1 MTISSTNRKA
11 GPYAGNDVA
20 VAFPFSFKVFGAS
33 DLYVVRADLTGAETV
48 LALAADYTV
57 TLNSNQDSNPG
68 GTVNLSGAL
77 ASIYTLTIASKLENL
92 QPTDLT
98 NQGGF
103 YPKVITNA
111 LDRLTILIQQIAES
125 VARSLKTSIS
135 TPDGV
140 SSQLPTPIAGNVLGW
155 DSAGTSIINY
165 AAQAGTSLVN
175 LAASGGSSLIGFIQS
190 GVGAVVRTLQNKL
203 RESVSV
209 KDFGAVGDGVTNDTA
224 AIQAAI
230 NTGKS
235 VFVPEGIY
243 LISSG
248 LTLSSA
254 QILYGECPEAS
265 KILVSGNGYDA
276 ITLAASYASITG
288 VGIYSV
294 SQRTS
299 GAFIR
304 ISTASRSNRIA
315 NFKLQNGFYGIH
327 ISAEAVITFI
337 ENGEILDATATTGI
351 GIYINGGNDTF
362 ISKVVMDTSGTEPA
376 AGIHVKRTQAIWVS
390 DVDIIDYGTPL
401 RIAPTSSATDVVTWC
416 FFSQLACDTS
426 NGNGIEIT
434 AAGSATVK
442 GLFFDNCWSGT
453 NNRGVYIATSSGGVV
468 DTVHFTDSTFYNNNL
483 QGALIDNAGGN
494 VRNIEFNNC
503 RAAGNSQAASG
514 TYAGFDFGNGNTG
527 FSVRNCRSGAHA
539 GFASSQAYGLLLGT
553 GCDQYQI
560 TNNNF
565 IGNAT
570 GAAADN
576 SAGTSATRE
585 VRGNLGYK
593 TSASGVATVLS
604 GTNQITVTHGL
615 AGAPSVVLANP
626 SNANLGGLSFW
637 SGSFGATTFNI
648 NTSGNVGSNTPF
660 SWTASLYN

>member
-1 MTISSTNRKA
+1 MSTIVTRTGKGAPLTHAEMDANFTNLN
-11 GPYAGNDVA
+11 NDKLEK
-20 VAFPFSFKVFGAS
+20 SNNLS
-33 DLYVVRADLTGAETV
+33 DLSNISTARINLSLGNVDNTSDATKN
-48 LALAADYTV
+48 LALA
-57 TLNSNQDSNPG
+57 
-68 GTVNLSGAL
+68 
-77 ASIYTLTIASKLENL
+77 TLTNKTIDLVNNTILYTSSGTGSINRMVQSKLQE
-92 QPTDLT
+92 
-98 NQGGF
+98 
-103 YPKVITNA
+103 
-111 LDRLTILIQQIAES
+111 
-125 VARSLKTSIS
+125 
-135 TPDGV
+135 
-140 SSQLPTPIAGNVLGW
+140 
-155 DSAGTSIINY
+155 II
-165 AAQAGTSLVN
+165 
-175 LAASGGSSLIGFIQS
+175 
-190 GVGAVVRTLQNKL
+190 
-203 RESVSV
+203 SV
-209 KDFGAVGDGVTNDTA
+209 KDFGAVGDGVTDDTA
-224 AIQAAI
+224 AFQSAI

-248 LTLSSA
+248 LTLSAA
-254 QILYGECPEAS
+254 QILYGNCPEAS
-265 KILVSGNGYDA
+265 KILVSGSGYDA
-276 ITLAASYASITG
+276 ITLAASYASVSGI
-288 VGIYSV
+288 GIYSV

-299 GAFIR
+299 GAFVR
-304 ISTASRSNRIA
+304 ISTASRGNSIT

-426 NGNGIEIT
+426 DGNGIEIT

-453 NNRGVYIATSSGGVV
+453 NNRGVSIVTSSGGVV
-468 DTVHFTDSTFYNNNL
+468 DTVHFTDSTFYNNKL

-494 VRNIEFNNC
+494 VQNIEFNNC

-539 GFASSQAYGLLLGT
+539 GFAASQSYGLLIGT

-565 IGNAT
+565 VGNTT

-576 SAGTSATRE
+576 SAGTSSTRE

-593 TSASGVATVLS
+593 TIASGVAIILS

-615 AGAPSVVLANP
+615 AGTPSVVLANP

-637 SGSFGATTFNI
+637 SGVFGATTFNI
-648 NTSGNVGSNTPF
+648 NTSGNVGSDTPF

>member
-1 MTISSTNRKA
+1 MPKLTL
-11 GPYAGNDVA
+11 NDVTSGYASTTA
-20 VAFPFSFKVFGAS
+20 VNANNALIEAAFENTLSRDGTLPNSM
-33 DLYVVRADLTGAETV
+33 LADLDMNGNLILNSGNAVQVSGFTWEGPWITAQSYQVGDIVEFNGAAYMAIVVHTSGEFATD
-48 LALAADYTV
+48 LAAARWQLFASAALPSQTAQANKFLQTSGSTLSWEVPQASEVSYTP
-57 TLNSNQDSNPG
+57 T
-68 GTVNLSGAL
+68 GTVAATTVQGA
-77 ASIYTLTIASKLENL
+77 
-92 QPTDLT
+92 
-98 NQGGF
+98 
-103 YPKVITNA
+103 
-111 LDRLTILIQQIAES
+111 
-125 VARSLKTSIS
+125 
-135 TPDGV
+135 V
-140 SSQLPTPIAGNVLGW
+140 SEVVS
-155 DSAGTSIINY
+155 D
-165 AAQAGTSLVN
+165 
-175 LAASGGSSLIGFIQS
+175 LAASSGSSLVGFIHS
-190 GVGAVVRTLQNKL
+190 GTGAVATNVQTKL
-203 RESVSV
+203 REFVSV
-209 KDFGAVGDGVTNDTA
+209 KDFGAVGDGVTDDTA
-224 AIQAAI
+224 AFRSAI
-230 NTGKS
+230 DTRKS
-235 VFVPEGIY
+235 VFVPKGVY

-254 QILYGECPEAS
+254 QILYGECQEES
-265 KILVSGNGYDA
+265 KILVSGSGYDA
-276 ITLAASYASITG
+276 VTLAASYAGVTG
-288 VGIYSV
+288 IGIYSA

-304 ISTASRSNRIA
+304 ISTASRGNYIK

-362 ISKVVMDTSGTEPA
+362 ISKVVMDTSGTEPD

-416 FFSQLACDTS
+416 FFSQLACDAS
-426 NGNGIEIT
+426 NGNGIEIF
-434 AAGSATVK
+434 ASGGAVIK
-442 GLFFDNCWSGT
+442 GLFFDNCWSST
-453 NNRGVYIATSSGGVV
+453 NNRGVYVTTSSGGVV

-494 VRNIEFNNC
+494 VRNIEFNDC
-503 RAAGNSQAASG
+503 RVAGNSQAASG
-514 TYAGFDFGNGNTG
+514 TYAGFAFGNGNTG
-527 FSVRNCRSGAHA
+527 FSVRNCRSGSHA

-593 TSASGVATVLS
+593 TSASGVATMLS

-615 AGAPSVVLANP
+615 AGVPSVVLANP

-637 SGSFGATTFNI
+637 SGVFGETTFNI